1 MVVVMVM
8 ANRDYQSWINLER
21 NSITVNGSFSFDQI
35 NRRKGDG
42 ELFRDRLHPA
52 NRFCKNTEKF
62 QSKIIDVHSSNEGA
76 PPGFLSL
83 I

>member
-1 MVVVMVM
+1 MVM
-8 ANRDYQSWINLER
+8 ANRDYHSWINLER
-21 NSITVNGSFSFDQI
+21 NSITVHGSFSFDQI
-35 NRRKGDG
+35 KHRKGDG

-52 NRFCKNTEKF
+52 IGSAKDREKF
-62 QSKIIDVHSSNEGA
+62 QLKIVDVHSSNEGA